1 MKSMLLKKKLS
12 SFVSTFLAVII
23 AYVGFIFCPSASWAD
38 TANELVVVAGKV
50 KVKPEKEK
58 EFIDFSKSL
67 IAPSRAEMGAV
78 SYSFYKDE
86 TQDNVFIFYEEW
98 KNQAALDYHFQTLY
112 FKEFVKKAP
121 DLLAEPPVI
130 KIFHVA
136 SFNILN

>member
-1 MKSMLLKKKLS
+1 MKSMLLKKFS
-12 SFVSTFLAVII
+12 SLFSTFLAVII
-23 AYVGFIFCPSASWAD
+23 ACVGFVFWVPASWAD
-38 TANELVVVAGKV
+38 NVSELVIVAGKV

-58 EFIDFSKSL
+58 EFIDFSESL
-67 IAPSRAEMGAV
+67 IAPSRAETGAI

-98 KNQAALDYHFQTLY
+98 KNQAALDYHFQTSY

-136 SFNILN
+136 SLKILN